1 MWFYAHGISCSCSLI
16 CLTSK
21 FKLFLMLCWVCFI
34 GFYMEAVA
42 IYVLFICTGHL
53 SVFTYIMTLCGFMH
67 MAYHVAVA
75 LFV

>member
-1 MWFYAHGISCSCSLI
+1 MLGMFYLLLYGSCDNNYS
-16 CLTSK
+16 
-21 FKLFLMLCWVCFI
+21 
-34 GFYMEAVA
+34 
-42 IYVLFICTGHL
+42 LFICTGHL